1 MGIPAIYQAAAK
13 VTGYG
18 DWSIIE
24 VRYDDNHTTWRLAD
38 YDHKYA
44 KKNTI
49 RAEWF
54 TIDTVIGHNS
64 KHKCIHVYIKGMN
77 NRWIWYNE
85 ANGILFMKHLLTH
98 SGRKD
103 GKDGR
108 TTPVSGLERVC
119 REINDDESNHLL
131 CPECKTNC
139 SACKG
144 TGKTPGS
151 EGVLDTL
158 KEKFCGTN
166 KCSACNG
173 TGGSP
178 SVSVQCSNAVCGTL
192 KEGYV
197 PPFPSLVKAEPA
209 LQTVSA
215 PPTAHG
221 PPANGRRL
229 ATATLTPSEE
239 ALGRRRL
246 ISRPKSHATVLE
258 ALLVEI
264 NRLRWRSRD

>member
-1 MGIPAIYQAAAK
+1 MG
-13 VTGYG
+13 
-18 DWSIIE
+18 
-24 VRYDDNHTTWRLAD
+24 
-38 YDHKYA
+38 
-44 KKNTI
+44 
-49 RAEWF
+49 
-54 TIDTVIGHNS
+54 
-64 KHKCIHVYIKGMN
+64 
-77 NRWIWYNE
+77 
-85 ANGILFMKHLLTH
+85 
-98 SGRKD
+98 
-103 GKDGR
+103 DGR

-144 TGKTPGS
+144 TGEAPGTS
-151 EGVLDTL
+151 VLDTL

-178 SVSVQCSNAVCGTL
+178 SVGVQCSNAVCGTL

-221 PPANGRRL
+221 PPANGGRRL
-229 ATATLTPSEE
+229 ATVLSTSDWTATLTRSEE
-239 ALGRRRL
+239 ALSRRRL
-246 ISRPKSHATVLE
+246 ISRPKSHV
-258 ALLVEI
+258 
-264 NRLRWRSRD
+264 